1 MIGSLS
7 TPDIHIHNIKIP
19 ATDGFQLA
27 ATIYQPEPP
36 PATTRIVLIN
46 SAMAVKRAFYDKY
59 ARFLAEA
66 GLSVIT
72 FDYRGIGDSRPSS
85 LKGFTAT
92 ARDWAEK
99 DMAGIVEWVST
110 QFPSAMLLAVG
121 HSIGGQLLGLLPNH
135 RRIMA
140 VVAIAAQSGYWGLW
154 DPLYRRYFMV
164 CFWYVIL
171 PSLTKLYGYFPGRRI
186 GMGEDVPA
194 DVALE
199 WARWGRNP
207 NYLIEHE
214 ATGEQYRAFTAPI
227 LAYSFADDTYA
238 PKRTVEG
245 LLSFYSQSTVSHRHV
260 APHEVGVSAI
270 GHFGF
275 FREALK
281 STLWVETLAWLQ
293 QH

>member
-1 MIGSLS
+1 MNIQ
-7 TPDIHIHNIKIP
+7 HISIP

-27 ATIYQPEPP
+27 ATIYQPALL
-36 PATTRIVLIN
+36 PATSRIVLIN

-66 GLSVIT
+66 GFIVIT
-72 FDYRGIGDSRPSS
+72 FDYRGIGDSRASS
-85 LKGFTAT
+85 LNGFAAT

-99 DMAGIVEWVST
+99 DIAGVIEWVSK
-110 QFPSAMLLAVG
+110 QFPSAALLVVG

-135 RRIMA
+135 QRIMA
-140 VVAIAAQSGYWGLW
+140 ALAIAAQSGYWGLW
-154 DPLYRRYFMV
+154 DPPRRRYLMLL
-164 CFWYVIL
+164 FWYVVL
-171 PSLTKLYGYFPGRRI
+171 PLLTNLCGYFPGSRL

-194 DVALE
+194 GVALE

-214 ATGEQYRAFTAPI
+214 TTRERYRAFNAPI
-227 LAYSFADDTYA
+227 LAYSFEDDAYA
-238 PKRTVEG
+238 PKRTVEA
-245 LLSFYSQSTVSHRHV
+245 LLRFYSQSTVCHRHI
-260 APHEVGVSAI
+260 APGELGVPAI

-275 FREALK
+275 FRETLK

>member
-1 MIGSLS
+1 M
-7 TPDIHIHNIKIP
+7 HIHHIKIP

-27 ATIYQPEPP
+27 ATIYQPKLP
-36 PATTRIVLIN
+36 PATSRIVLIN

-66 GLSVIT
+66 GFIVIT
-72 FDYRGIGDSRPSS
+72 FDYRGIGESRPSS
-85 LKGFTAT
+85 LNGFTAT

-99 DMAGIVEWVST
+99 DIAGMIEWVST
-110 QFPSAMLLAVG
+110 QFPSAMLFVVG

-194 DVALE
+194 GVALE

-207 NYLIEHE
+207 TYLIEHE
-214 ATGEQYRAFTAPI
+214 ATGEQYRAFSAPI
-227 LAYSFADDTYA
+227 LAYSFEDDVYA

-245 LLSFYSQSTVSHRHV
+245 LMSFYSQSAVSHRHV
-260 APHEVGVSAI
+260 APHEVGVLAI

-275 FREALK
+275 FRETLK
-281 STLWVETLAWLQ
+281 STLWAETLAWLQ